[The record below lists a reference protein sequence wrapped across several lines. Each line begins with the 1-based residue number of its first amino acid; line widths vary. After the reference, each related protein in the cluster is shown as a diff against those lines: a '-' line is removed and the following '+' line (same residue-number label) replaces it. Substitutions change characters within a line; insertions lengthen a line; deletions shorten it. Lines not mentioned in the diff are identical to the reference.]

1 MIFMEINF
9 LKTKL
14 NKEIAFLFIAL
25 PQIPGPK
32 QSINALY
39 LWNPDYPLNCHL
51 IIRATTWALL
61 VNVIHTPKQQI
72 YVDSPKCIYS
82 TGIGNNILAHPQSCT
97 EVNSPG

>member
-32 QSINALY
+32 QSLNALY

-51 IIRATTWALL
+51 IIRATT
-61 VNVIHTPKQQI
+61 
-72 YVDSPKCIYS
+72 
-82 TGIGNNILAHPQSCT
+82 
-97 EVNSPG
+97 